1 MWLRASACRP
11 LIPQSLTLT
20 LTLSQS
26 VALLSLFLV
35 LSLSPLLVASPRC
48 WPCIIAFADVASL
61 FFVAAVRGVAV
72 VVFVVAAVVPLG
84 RYVYGLVWRGA
95 A

>member
-1 MWLRASACRP
+1 MTVLFSFVFLLLFC
-11 LIPQSLTLT
+11 LLF
-20 LTLSQS
+20 
-26 VALLSLFLV
+26 LSLFLV